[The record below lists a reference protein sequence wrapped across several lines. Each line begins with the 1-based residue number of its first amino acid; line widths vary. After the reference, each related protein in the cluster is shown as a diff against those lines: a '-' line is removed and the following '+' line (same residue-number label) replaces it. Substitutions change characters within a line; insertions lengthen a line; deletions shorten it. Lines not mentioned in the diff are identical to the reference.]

1 MKGDGEHKL
10 EELSR
15 RFGVLDDEFARS
27 TERADNCDKKVNI
40 VTMIS
45 VVLILYWGVGLG
57 RRIENDWWEYESS
70 GGGRRKSPDQ
80 GGEILGTLLLKYN
93 LFHNWKL
100 LPGSDSCVDG

>member
-40 VTMIS
+40 VTMNNTNT
-45 VVLILYWGVGLG
+45 LFRCWT
-57 RRIENDWWEYESS
+57 W
-70 GGGRRKSPDQ
+70 RKS
-80 GGEILGTLLLKYN
+80 
-93 LFHNWKL
+93 
-100 LPGSDSCVDG
+100 